1 MPTVFTHMLVGAAAA
16 QLAPAG
22 VPKARLAVLL
32 ALAAAAPD
40 LDVIGFSMGIPYGA
54 RLGHRGLSHSL
65 LFAAVLGAAVAAA
78 VLARRQIP
86 WRHWLAT
93 ATIAVLAVASHG
105 LLDAATDAGLGI
117 GFLIPFSDE
126 RFFLPFRPMDTAPLN
141 PQRFFTAG
149 RWRLMLSEMLWV
161 WLPLTLLTLSHQ
173 LGRWMGRTAHR
184 RMPVEQQFEF
194 RKGTQGNEVID

>member
-1 MPTVFTHMLVGAAAA
+1 MPTVFTHMLVGGAAA
-16 QLAPAG
+16 QLAPAV
-22 VPKARLAVLL
+22 VPKGRLAVLL
-32 ALAAAAPD
+32 ALSAAIPD

-65 LFAAVLGAAVAAA
+65 LFAGVLGVAVAAA
-78 VLARRQIP
+78 VLARRRIP
-86 WRHWLAT
+86 WRHQLAT
-93 ATIAVLAVASHG
+93 TIIAVLAVASHG

-141 PQRFFTAG
+141 PQRFFSAG

-161 WLPLTLLTLSHQ
+161 WLPLALLTLSYQ
-173 LGRWMGRTAHR
+173 LGRRMGRPAYR
-184 RMPVEQQFEF
+184 RVP
-194 RKGTQGNEVID
+194 GP